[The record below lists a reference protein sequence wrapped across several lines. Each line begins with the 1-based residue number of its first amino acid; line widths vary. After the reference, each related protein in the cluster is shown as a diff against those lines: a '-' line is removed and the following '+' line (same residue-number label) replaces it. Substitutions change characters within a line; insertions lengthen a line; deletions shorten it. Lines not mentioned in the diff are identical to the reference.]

1 VKVSDL
7 KCFSQPINSANYS
20 KPKIGGEEAVY
31 CIQSSEAE
39 RDGRTT
45 LMLRNI
51 PNKYTQEMVLQEV
64 ESAGLAEKYDFFY
77 LPIDF
82 KVRGT

>member
-1 VKVSDL
+1 MGND
-7 KCFSQPINSANYS
+7 
-20 KPKIGGEEAVY
+20 EAVF
-31 CIQSSEAE
+31 CIRPNEVE

-51 PNKYTQEMVLQEV
+51 PNKYTQEMVLQSV
-64 ESAGLAEKYDFFY
+64 ESAGLGEKYDFFY

-82 KVRGT
+82 KVRKE